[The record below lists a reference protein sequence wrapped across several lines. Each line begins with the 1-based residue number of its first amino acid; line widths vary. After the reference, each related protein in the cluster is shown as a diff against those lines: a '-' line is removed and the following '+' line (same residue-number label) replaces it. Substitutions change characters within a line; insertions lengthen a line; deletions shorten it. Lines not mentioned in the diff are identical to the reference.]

1 MTLVL
6 RQVSRSMP
14 FWSMRIRQMSQFVQ
28 GTAAAAGYTVLA
40 GKRRNRSAGW
50 THSRSPGGHAVGEH
64 VRRAHE
70 ALRGE
75 HLEDCARILA
85 ESKTGLPA
93 LAARR
98 DECRVGPDDRRSF
111 EEVIR
116 VWTLEVLSGI
126 EG

>member
-1 MTLVL
+1 
-6 RQVSRSMP
+6 
-14 FWSMRIRQMSQFVQ
+14 MRIRQMSQFVQ

-75 HLEDCARILA
+75 HQLAEYVAGLEIEDCARILA

>member
-1 MTLVL
+1 LQAKGEIGV
-6 RQVSRSMP
+6 P
-14 FWSMRIRQMSQFVQ
+14 DGRIR
-28 GTAAAAGYTVLA
+28 
-40 GKRRNRSAGW
+40 
-50 THSRSPGGHAVGEH
+50 GGLEI
-64 VRRAHE
+64 
-70 ALRGE
+70 
-75 HLEDCARILA
+75 EDCARILA

-98 DECRVGPDDRRSF
+98 DECRVGPDERRSF